1 MRTIG
6 RLLCSI
12 AAMAGI
18 ASCSDS
24 GSTSVSGTGT
34 LELRLTDAPSDDFQ
48 SATIFVSS
56 VYAKGSSAGAS
67 EALVSNTKTS
77 FDLMTL
83 QNGVTTTL
91 GSASVPS
98 GSYSQIRLVVDSAK
112 VTLKAGKTFA
122 GGSSTAVL
130 HVPSGS
136 ESGLK
141 INFAGPVDVGTGT
154 ATVVV
159 DFDVAG
165 SFILQGPRDQPTG
178 CTFRPLI
185 HAISLG
191 LAATI
196 TGSVTPAS
204 SNATVY
210 AIAGSDTVQTT
221 QADASGNFTLRF
233 LPAGTYV
240 AAASATGFSVALSS
254 PLTLVNA
261 QTMTGVNLVLI
272 AIP

>member
-1 MRTIG
+1 MRTIS
-6 RLLCSI
+6 RLMCSI

-18 ASCSDS
+18 AACS
-24 GSTSVSGTGT
+24 GSDTTSASGTGT
-34 LELRLTDAPSDDFQ
+34 LEIRLTDAPSDDFQ

-56 VYAKGSSAGAS
+56 VYAKGGSAGAS
-67 EALVSNTKTS
+67 EALISSTKAS

-91 GSASVPS
+91 GSASVPA

-112 VTLKAGKTFA
+112 VTLKPGKTFA
-122 GGSSTAVL
+122 GGSSTAKL
-130 HVPSGS
+130 NVPSGS

-141 INFAGPVDVGTGT
+141 INFAGPVDVGSGN
-154 ATVVV
+154 ATVLV

-196 TGSVTPAS
+196 SGSVTPAS

-210 AIAGSDTVQTT
+210 AIAGTDTVQTT

-240 AAASATGFSVALSS
+240 AAAAATGFSVAVSA
-254 PLTLVNA
+254 PITLVSA
-261 QTMTGVNLVLI
+261 QTLAGVNLVLI